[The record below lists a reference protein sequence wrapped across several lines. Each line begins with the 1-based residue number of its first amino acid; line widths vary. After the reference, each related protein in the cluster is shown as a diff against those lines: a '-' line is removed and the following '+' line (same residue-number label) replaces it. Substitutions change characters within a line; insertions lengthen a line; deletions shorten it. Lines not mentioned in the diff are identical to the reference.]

1 MADLGEQVRLNSEIN
16 QLINERS
23 VLLETQLT
31 LMGQQID
38 LQRNLM
44 ESMQGAISGEQT
56 ANVTALSSSMTLATA
71 SAAAL
76 GAGLSN
82 LGTTSNSTAAAQQ
95 QLSKNMAKGA
105 KAATIA
111 AGTFKVLNGILSGTK
126 TLIKSVFQMA
136 TSVVGALFNIGK
148 SLLALPLDFQKA
160 LIATANSVV
169 DISPIALALEEVRK
183 QFGDLQ
189 VSTGAII
196 KNSIGPM
203 RAEFNQLA
211 ASGHSFAKTFGMG
224 REGVAA
230 AIKFNA
236 ELMGAMKGGSYELRQ
251 EIGANIAEH
260 AIYRKS
266 LGMTA
271 EQQAALINKAR
282 QQGKSS
288 TALQQD
294 MAKFALTMGKRFGF
308 SAKEMGSAMAE
319 MSADVAN
326 FGTLSTRQYA
336 QIAVYTKR
344 LGIETKQLQ
353 GIINKYDNF
362 EDAAKS
368 ASMLNQTFGMQV
380 DVLKMLRE
388 EDPAARLRQLQD
400 SFQATGRSY
409 DKLSRVERK
418 RLADLSGLDAAAAAA
433 AFSQNGLSMS
443 YDDIVAAGGDTED
456 STKSLDNTMKELS
469 KNMEKM
475 LQLGRTFA
483 SFFEAFSQ
491 GFAFGFFRL
500 SPVLKLLKNVR
511 ASLSLTFHESKGLG
525 QMFHNMFPGV
535 EQLVKGLTAFYDPDK
550 FRARFDKIKEILS
563 KFMTAIQDPKKIRE
577 AFGVLW
583 KEATSMIHGIFDPN
597 NSENQDVA
605 QGLDTFA
612 TTMGNIAL
620 VFADKVANIVTN
632 TLVAFTDII
641 SGKKSFTQAFKDA
654 FGTDTSGIFEGL
666 EERFGE
672 NFEILANT
680 VEKLWPALKNAL
692 EVLLIKLGPWLRDAL
707 VTLAPYLA
715 EGLNAAWEAFKAL
728 DSSAQIGIIAWLFG
742 DNILKAGA
750 SITAVMLSAFSAFK
764 MAKMS
769 KEISKSLAKALSQGV
784 GQGADDAAKL
794 AAKKPGM
801 FSKLLGKAATM
812 PKGGKLGALALGAA
826 ATGVA
831 IGHFS
836 GDDEEAV
843 PVANNQLNST
853 RRIIAPPSSA
863 NQVLAETVPAANNQ
877 NTPTEKNF
885 IDTGGA
891 VALGAGAATFGT
903 KVAFDGGVKGIS
915 SKVAQETAEKAAN
928 KAAQKQIAKTATK
941 LGTKMAAKAAL
952 ATASTVPFLGI
963 VTGAAMTAWEAYEMY
978 SKEGP
983 ITATD
988 WAKLGLAA
996 GSMIPGYGTA
1006 STVGYMAVA
1015 GAEALYD
1022 SNEAGKEA
1030 AKDMTQMV
1038 ASQEGQTQQVKEA
1051 AAEHMTLAQQSNL
1064 LIAQAEEYAT
1074 LNKRIQEAKSK
1085 IPNDREIDALAT
1097 QLQSFVEQM
1106 NKATLEIYIEL
1117 RQLFVPTDV
1126 IGGVTAV
1133 TNLTDS
1139 IGRAAQSFQSLK
1151 NMPYLNA
1158 QLVGMQLEGFRKTLR
1173 IFHQML
1179 QGPVPKDIGTGPSGH
1194 AIMPITEWSEK
1205 ITKIDDGV
1213 IRSANVKMGAIVGFI
1228 KIINDNLGTIRNFP
1242 ANQGELTRQG
1252 FLNLIGGIQAFYSEI
1267 MRADGVQTWIKLMG
1281 TNLDPTQVH
1290 SGVSK
1295 INDYALSLMSLQSAF
1310 SQLSAKI
1317 FTIPELQTSLTDLQ
1331 VAVAMIDALQAGFV
1345 NSFQEDGMGNVQS
1358 IVDNINKINTLV
1370 KTMMAADVKT
1380 IVDINNSLSG
1390 NKSMT
1395 IKHENLSLNLTVHVA
1410 MDAKEIVAGIMEVK
1424 RLPNKQNITWAP
1436 NLMNSQLG

>member
-16 QLINERS
+16 RLINERS

-31 LMGQQID
+31 LMGQQIE

-44 ESMQGAISGEQT
+44 ESMQGAISGEQA

-82 LGTTSNSTAAAQQ
+82 LGTTSNSAAAAQQ
-95 QLSKNMAKGA
+95 QLGKDMAKGA
-105 KAATIA
+105 KGATIA
-111 AGTFKVLNGILSGTK
+111 AGAFKVLNGILSGTK
-126 TLIKSVFQMA
+126 TLIKSVFQMT
-136 TSVVGALFNIGK
+136 TSVVGALFDIGK
-148 SLLALPLDFQKA
+148 ALLALPLDFQKA
-160 LIATANSVV
+160 LIATANEVV

-183 QFGDLQ
+183 QFGDLA

-196 KNSIGPM
+196 KDSIGPM

-236 ELMGAMKGGSYELRQ
+236 ELMGALKGGTYELRK

-266 LGMTA
+266 MGMTA
-271 EQQAALINKAR
+271 EQQAALINKAH

-288 TALQQD
+288 TELQQD

-326 FGTLSTRQYA
+326 FGTLSTRQLA
-336 QIAVYTKR
+336 QVTVYTKQ

-418 RLADLSGLDAAAAAA
+418 RLADLSGLDEAAAQA
-433 AFSQNGLSMS
+433 AFSQHGLSMS
-443 YDDIVAAGGDTED
+443 YDEIVASGKDTED
-456 STKSLDNTMKELS
+456 STKSLDSTMKELS
-469 KNMEKM
+469 KNMERI
-475 LQLGRTFA
+475 LQLGQTFA
-483 SFFEAFSQ
+483 SFFEAFSK

-500 SPVLKLLKNVR
+500 SPVLKLLQNVR
-511 ASLSLTFHESKGLG
+511 KSLSVTFHESKGLG
-525 QMFHNMFPGV
+525 KMFYNMFPGIA
-535 EQLVKGLTAFYDPDK
+535 QLVKGLTAFYDPDK
-550 FRARFDKIKEILS
+550 FRTRFEKIKEILS
-563 KFMTAIQDPKKIRE
+563 KFMIAIQDPKKIRE

-583 KEATSMIHGIFDPN
+583 KEATSMIRGIFDPN
-597 NSENQDVA
+597 NSENQDIA
-605 QGLDTFA
+605 KGLDTFA

-632 TLVAFTDII
+632 TLVAFAGII
-641 SGKKSFTQAFKDA
+641 SGKKSFSQAFKDA
-654 FGTDTSGIFEGL
+654 FGADAGGIFEGL

-672 NFEILANT
+672 NFEILAGT
-680 VEKLWPALKNAL
+680 VQDKLLPALKDAFKELMKAL
-692 EVLLIKLGPWLRDAL
+692 KPILIDAIK
-707 VTLAPYLA
+707 TLAPIIWEEFKNIWAQLPFEMKA
-715 EGLNAAWEAFKAL
+715 GL
-728 DSSAQIGIIAWLFG
+728 IAWNFGPAILGVIAGTLSLGAAGFKLVGAFRNLFKEG
-742 DNILKAGA
+742 ITKGA
-750 SITAVMLSAFSAFK
+750 T
-764 MAKMS
+764 
-769 KEISKSLAKALSQGV
+769 
-784 GQGADDAAKL
+784 QGADDAAR
-794 AAKKPGM
+794 AVAKQPGM
-801 FSKLLGKAATM
+801 ISKLLGKVAAM
-812 PKGGKLGALALGAA
+812 PKKGKLGLLAAGAA
-826 ATGVA
+826 ATGA
-831 IGHFS
+831 TIGYFS
-836 GDDEEAV
+836 GDEEEAA
-843 PVANNQLNST
+843 PVT
-853 RRIIAPPSSA
+853 
-863 NQVLAETVPAANNQ
+863 NNQ
-877 NTPTEKNF
+877 NSISPTREMMPPTSANAMPTEAKF
-885 IDTGGA
+885 MDT
-891 VALGAGAATFGT
+891 AGAAGLGVVGAATT
-903 KVAFDGGVKGIS
+903 KMIAPTVTNMASKAGSKLVTKGAA
-915 SKVAQETAEKAAN
+915 KVGA
-928 KAAQKQIAKTATK
+928 K
-941 LGTKMAAKAAL
+941 LGAKAAL
-952 ATASTVPFLGI
+952 GAATAVPFLGI
-963 VTGAAMTAWEAYEMY
+963 ATGAALTAWEAYDMAT
-978 SKEGP
+978 KEGP
-983 ITATD
+983 TTAAD
-988 WAKLGLAA
+988 WAKLGFTI
-996 GSMIPGYGTA
+996 GGMIPGYGTA
-1006 STVGYMAVA
+1006 SMVGYAAVA
-1015 GAEALYD
+1015 GAEILAD
-1022 SNEAGKEA
+1022 SNKAGEKAVQDVKQIAQNQEGQAQQMKEA
-1030 AKDMTQMV
+1030 AEKN
-1038 ASQEGQTQQVKEA
+1038 
-1051 AAEHMTLAQQSNL
+1051 MTLAQQANL
-1064 LIAQAEEYAT
+1064 LIAQTEEYAT

-1097 QLQSFVEQM
+1097 QIQSFVEQM

-1117 RQLFVPTDV
+1117 KQLFVPRDV

-1133 TNLTDS
+1133 TDLTDS
-1139 IGRAAQSFQSLK
+1139 IGKAAQSFQSLK

-1158 QLVGMQLEGFRKTLR
+1158 QLVGMQLEGYRTTLR
-1173 IFHQML
+1173 MFRQML
-1179 QGPVPKDIGTGPSGH
+1179 VGPVPKDIGTGPPGH
-1194 AIMPITEWSEK
+1194 AIMPITHWSK
-1205 ITKIDDGV
+1205 LITDIDDGV
-1213 IRSANVKMGAIVGFI
+1213 IRSANVKMSSIVSLLKAIDG
-1228 KIINDNLGTIRNFP
+1228 NLGTIRSFP
-1242 ANQGELTRQG
+1242 ANQYELTRQG

-1267 MRADGVQTWIKLMG
+1267 TRADGVQTWIKLMG
-1281 TNLDPTQVH
+1281 TNLDPSQTQ

-1295 INDYALSLMSLQSAF
+1295 INDYAISLMNVQSAF
-1310 SQLSAKI
+1310 SLLSAKT
-1317 FTIPELQTSLTDLQ
+1317 FTIPELQASLTDLQ
-1331 VAVAMIDALQAGFV
+1331 AAVAMIDTLQAGFV

-1370 KTMMAADVKT
+1370 KTMMAAEVKT
-1380 IVDINNSLSG
+1380 IVDINDSLSG

-1410 MDAKEIVAGIMEVK
+1410 MDAKELVAGIMEVK
-1424 RLPNKQNITWAP
+1424 RLPKQQNITWAP